1 MTETLEGDKIAATE
15 EPASWAVMYLP
26 TFRRWGE
33 KARALPPLPK
43 PLALFLTAVLG
54 ILGLLVFITLIAFA
68 VRITGRP

>member
-1 MTETLEGDKIAATE
+1 MTETLDGDEIDGTE
-15 EPASWAVMYLP
+15 EPASWAVIHLP
-26 TFRRWGE
+26 TFLRWGE
-33 KARALPPLPK
+33 KLRALPPLPK